1 MTEFDRQVQGQSKA
15 QQKSDTSPPASSGKS
30 SISPALLAVGGGLV
44 AAAAIV
50 GVMLSSG
57 NQPVG
62 TAERPALSLVKAGEV
77 EKAAGT
83 IAPEQ
88 KDKIV
93 EEAKACRAPLA
104 QMRISK
110 SDANGHGVI
119 RIRAGNYLSPAFT
132 VGDAPINIAVP
143 FPAPYATGKGEIVLE
158 GAAKGV
164 FVEMTPG
171 VALTDENVTSKTVPV
186 WWPTDKPCG
195 G

>member
-1 MTEFDRQVQGQSKA
+1 MTEFDRQVQGQSKT
-15 QQKSDTSPPASSGKS
+15 QQRSGTSSGTSSKS

-62 TAERPALSLVKAGEV
+62 TAERPALTLVKAGEV

-88 KDKIV
+88 KDKLV

-110 SDANGHGVI
+110 TDAGGRGVI

-132 VGDAPINIAVP
+132 VGDAPINVAVP
-143 FPAPYATGKGEIVLE
+143 FPAPYQTGKGEIVLE

-171 VALTDENVTSKTVPV
+171 VTLTDESSTSKTVPV
-186 WWPTDKPCG
+186 WWQTDKPCG

>member
-1 MTEFDRQVQGQSKA
+1 MSEFDRQAQAQSTS
-15 QQKSDTSPPASSGKS
+15 QQRAGAGGPGPSKSA
-30 SISPALLAVGGGLV
+30 ISPAMMAVGGGLI
-44 AAAAIV
+44 AAAAVV
-50 GVMLSSG
+50 GVLLSSG
-57 NQPVG
+57 GKPVG
-62 TAERPALSLVKAGEV
+62 TADRPALSLVAKGEIDKAS
-77 EKAAGT
+77 GT

-110 SDANGHGVI
+110 ADTNGRGVI

-132 VGDAPINIAVP
+132 VGDTPINVAVP
-143 FPAPYATGKGEIVLE
+143 FPAPYETGKGEIVLE
-158 GAAKGV
+158 GAATGV

-171 VALTDENVTSKTVPV
+171 VTLNDDGSRARTVPV
-186 WWPTDKPCG
+186 WWKTDTPCG